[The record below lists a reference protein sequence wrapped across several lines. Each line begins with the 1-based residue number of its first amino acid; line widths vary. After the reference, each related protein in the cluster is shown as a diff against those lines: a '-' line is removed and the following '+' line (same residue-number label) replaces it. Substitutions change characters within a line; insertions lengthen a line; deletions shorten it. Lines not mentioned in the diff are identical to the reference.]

1 MGNDK
6 NDSVLVKLEYN
17 PKKLRVVK
25 TADVRDVSKELQMR
39 FRSIRK
45 NLNDMIEENLFHDQN
60 KKSGII
66 SIKELSERFLG

>member
-1 MGNDK
+1 MLVGNDK

-45 NLNDMIEENLFHDQN
+45 NLNDLIEENLFHDQN
-60 KKSGII
+60 KKSGMI
-66 SIKELSERFLG
+66 SIKELSDRF

>member
-1 MGNDK
+1 MLVGNDK

-39 FRSIRK
+39 FR
-45 NLNDMIEENLFHDQN
+45 
-60 KKSGII
+60 
-66 SIKELSERFLG
+66 

>member
-1 MGNDK
+1 MLVGNDK

-45 NLNDMIEENLFHDQN
+45 NLNDLIEENLFHDKN
-60 KKSGII
+60 KKSGMI
-66 SIKELSERFLG
+66 SIKELSDRF